1 MEKYDTFKTIK
12 LEDTGLIQ
20 NNSKDLVYNLLSK
33 NNIRTLKELF
43 ELDDLNLIDYD
54 LTKDNIKIYQTKGVI
69 KLLRS
74 YYLNEELPFKRIL
87 ESTIKDNQII
97 IDDNVYKF
105 TDIFLSLG
113 FTFYGSVSMRDKSP
127 DNIKVIK
134 LLESVLDGKIK
145 LVCNKK
151 EEEKNL
157 NRLGIIVE
165 WYHKKATKPKD
176 ISIEELKDLKEQI
189 LYLKNN
195 NLNKE
200 EYYLLKIKLNRI
212 LSKKLYEVEIITKE
226 LKQLKK
232 ILNK

>member
-145 LVCNKK
+145 LICNKK